1 MHLVVH
7 DSNDKK
13 VFEVF
18 VKSQNGGVVM
28 IKIRKSR
35 QNLHFDPIFEKIE
48 ICEFR

>member
-1 MHLVVH
+1 MHLVAR
-7 DSNDKK
+7 DSNYKK
-13 VFEVF
+13 VFGGC